1 MTRHTLINTV
11 SQSIMQTMKP
21 DFKFGLIQMLHLQ
34 HTLINPSRLHFRE
47 NRIDDD
53 DDDDSDDDANW
64 G

>member
-11 SQSIMQTMKP
+11 SQSIMQTMKS

-34 HTLINPSRLHFRE
+34 HTLTNPSQLHFRE
-47 NRIDDD
+47 NKIDDD